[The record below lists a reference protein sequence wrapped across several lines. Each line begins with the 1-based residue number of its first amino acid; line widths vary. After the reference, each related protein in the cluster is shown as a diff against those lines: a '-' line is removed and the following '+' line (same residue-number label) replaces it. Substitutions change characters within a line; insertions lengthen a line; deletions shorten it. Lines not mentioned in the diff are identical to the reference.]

1 MYFDINEKYIFR
13 INLEKSA
20 TDLHLKISVMFS
32 E

>member
-1 MYFDINEKYIFR
+1 MYFDINEKYIFQ